1 VRCFA
6 SARLADQRQ
15 VGTLLSCLWYPTKA
29 EKSVTCTNH
38 DPRCGLLLLSSGGA
52 LLYFAGSALP
62 VSESTGWPKGGVEGC
77 LWTETALLCCLSDL
91 IAEFHYVFLSFSCV
105 EGVWV
110 ARRYGWSRLDV
121 QIRYVHWG
129 VGELTVGQINV
140 TAEVGAARFLTRCSP
155 LFLKGVAHFP
165 ISQHHFPFRTL

>member
-6 SARLADQRQ
+6 SARLAEQRQ

-29 EKSVTCTNH
+29 EKSVACTNH
-38 DPRCGLLLLSSGGA
+38 DCHCG

-62 VSESTGWPKGGVEGC
+62 VSESAGWPKGGVEGC
-77 LWTETALLCCLSDL
+77 LWTETALVCCLSEP
-91 IAEFHYVFLSFSCV
+91 IAEFHHAFLSFSCV
-105 EGVWV
+105 EGVWM
-110 ARRYGWSRLDV
+110 AQRYGCSRLDV

-129 VGELTVGQINV
+129 VGELTIGQITV
-140 TAEVGAARFLTRCSP
+140 TAEVGVARSPTHCSP

-165 ISQHHFPFRTL
+165 ISQHRFHFWTL